1 MGLSKQN
8 LSKPKAQK
16 ENSPL
21 YESIYAMVRQI
32 PAGQVATY
40 GQIAELVG
48 LYGRARVIGYALF
61 RAAAPES
68 EIPWQ
73 RVINAKGMIS
83 RSPLRQGSDELQRI
97 LLEQEGIVFNDHE
110 QIDLQRYQW
119 HPSPDEDEP

>member
-1 MGLSKQN
+1 MD
-8 LSKPKAQK
+8 LSKPKDPK

-21 YESIYAMVRQI
+21 YETIYAMVRQI

-40 GQIAELVG
+40 GQIADLVG

-73 RVINAKGMIS
+73 RVINAKGMVS
-83 RSPLRQGSDELQRI
+83 KSPMREGSDELQRI
-97 LLEQEGIVFNDHE
+97 LLEQEGIVFDAQE
-110 QIDLQRYQW
+110 RIDLKKYQW
-119 HPSPDEDEP
+119 SLPQ

>member
-1 MGLSKQN
+1 MSKPR
-8 LSKPKAQK
+8 LSKPKDPK

-21 YESIYAMVRQI
+21 YETIYAMVRQI

-40 GQIAELVG
+40 GQIADLVG

-83 RSPLRQGSDELQRI
+83 QSPMREGSDELQRI
-97 LLEQEGIVFNDHE
+97 LLEQEGIVFDAQE
-110 QIDLQRYQW
+110 RIDLKHYQW
-119 HPSPDEDEP
+119 NPPR